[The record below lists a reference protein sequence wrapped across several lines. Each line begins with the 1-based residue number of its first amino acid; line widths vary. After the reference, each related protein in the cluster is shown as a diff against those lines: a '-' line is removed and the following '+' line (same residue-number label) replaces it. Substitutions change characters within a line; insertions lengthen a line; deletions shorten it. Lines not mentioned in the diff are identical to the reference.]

1 MHPHTHSWFG
11 TKLNTP
17 NPSVFYMYWGS
28 WFLRPNKQ
36 IQILTCNSLNTQPL
50 KYDLSTLFL
59 NFIIQCISYSPQ
71 PWWAANLRIL
81 LPPSSSKSLIST
93 CKGPGSSCVE
103 NSICAATGLKACA
116 LRTWTTPHS
125 RSPLWRMLCIV
136 PWRLHVLVS
145 FLILSAE
152 HAGHL
157 DQVLSSLLTAL
168 WMHKPIFPWCMSRT
182 VMLSSVMGKQVSLCT
197 PSWDPGLPWHS
208 PRS

>member
-81 LPPSSSKSLIST
+81 LPTSSSKSLIST
-93 CKGPGSSCVE
+93 LKGPGSSCVE

-125 RSPLWRMLCIV
+125 RSPLWNQYHQKSRNWQSCDSSQDSKRESFPCCFQLLVAASIPRCARDASLYLC
-136 PWRLHVLVS
+136 
-145 FLILSAE
+145 
-152 HAGHL
+152 GH
-157 DQVLSSLLTAL
+157 TA
-168 WMHKPIFPWCMSRT
+168 FPS
-182 VMLSSVMGKQVSLCT
+182 SSVSNLLS
-197 PSWDPGLPWHS
+197 PS
-208 PRS
+208 